1 MLFIHSA
8 NYMLVGVGEEVEE
21 IDFLKCPSTHVNI
34 Y

>member
-21 IDFLKCPSTHVNI
+21 IDFLKICKYTR
-34 Y
+34 